1 MLNALRSLKG
11 KDRYETAENYS
22 IAGVLAGAALFA
34 AGVGLTIASPAGI
47 PTIVAMLGAIVAFAS
62 SVAMVFTWLAKDLF
76 GKEA

>member
-1 MLNALRSLKG
+1 MLNALRVPKG

-34 AGVGLTIASPAGI
+34 AGVGLTIISPAGI

-62 SVAMVFTWLAKDLF
+62 SVAMVFVWLAKDLF
-76 GKEA
+76 GREA